1 MFIRVGMGTDT
12 NTIGLHNHR
21 VTGFPCIFVSFGHGI
36 HRIEYIFSIAI
47 DDFQVLE
54 TGEVLGYFAVGCL
67 FRFRDRDTIS
77 VVLYHK
83 NHRKTFKAGAID
95 SLIYKSFGSGRFSVR
110 SDGDSFMSIIYHCPR
125 HTCRMK
131 VMRSRSGRNV
141 FDVPFRF
148 GEMVRHVTSAATR
161 VCRFRD
167 TIQDDFFR
175 SHSGR
180 KYSQHIAVVRKQEV
194 FAQSEYLTD
203 GKLNTIMPRVRS
215 MIRPT
220 QRLQQV

>member
-1 MFIRVGMGTDT
+1 M
-12 NTIGLHNHR
+12 
-21 VTGFPCIFVSFGHGI
+21 
-36 HRIEYIFSIAI
+36 
-47 DDFQVLE
+47 
-54 TGEVLGYFAVGCL
+54 
-67 FRFRDRDTIS
+67 
-77 VVLYHK
+77 
-83 NHRKTFKAGAID
+83 
-95 SLIYKSFGSGRFSVR
+95 R
-110 SDGDSFMSIIYHCPR
+110 SDGDSFMSIIYHCPC

-131 VMRSRSGRNV
+131 VVCTRCRRNV

-180 KYSQHIAVVRKQEV
+180 KYSQHIAVVRKQKV

-220 QRLQQV
+220 QRLQQVWRCFFIQSTPQCHQMIPLFQGFYICSFYIIFLFHE

>member
-1 MFIRVGMGTDT
+1 M
-12 NTIGLHNHR
+12 
-21 VTGFPCIFVSFGHGI
+21 
-36 HRIEYIFSIAI
+36 
-47 DDFQVLE
+47 
-54 TGEVLGYFAVGCL
+54 
-67 FRFRDRDTIS
+67 
-77 VVLYHK
+77 
-83 NHRKTFKAGAID
+83 
-95 SLIYKSFGSGRFSVR
+95 R
-110 SDGDSFMSIIYHCPR
+110 SYGNSFMTIIHHSSGY
-125 HTCRMK
+125 TCRME
-131 VMRSRSGRNV
+131 VMCPRSRRDI

-148 GEMVRHVTSAATR
+148 GEMVRHVTSAAAR

>member
-1 MFIRVGMGTDT
+1 MFIRVGMGADT
-12 NTIGLHNHR
+12 NTVGLHNHR

-36 HRIEYIFSIAI
+36 HRVEHIFSIAI
-47 DDFQVLE
+47 DDFQILE
-54 TGEVLGYFAVGCL
+54 TREVLGNFAIGRL
-67 FRFRDRDTIS
+67 FRFRDRDSIS

-83 NHRKTFKAGAID
+83 NDRKTFKAGAID
-95 SLIYKSFGSGRFSVR
+95 SLIYKSFGSSRFSVR
-110 SDGDSFMSIIYHCPR
+110 SDGDSFVSIIYHR
-125 HTCRMK
+125 SGYTGRMK
-131 VMRSRSGRNV
+131 VMRSRSGRDI

-148 GEMVRHVTSAATR
+148 GEMVRHVTSAAAR

-220 QRLQQV
+220 QRL